1 MGILAGIGSVFLD
14 ELWLWGV
21 DWAIESRAEIR
32 EDRDGS
38 ASAVAV
44 GCEDGNR

>member
-1 MGILAGIGSVFLD
+1 MGILAGIGFVFLD
-14 ELWLWGV
+14 RLWLGGLG
-21 DWAIESRAEIR
+21 WAIESRAEIL